1 MDQEFREVFADV
13 KTALSKYAE
22 LVELQH
28 LLIKEVSVLQF
39 MLTDI
44 AHELGMPHTK
54 INDLRKQAEAKRSL
68 LKITREITGQTDAK
82 SSES

>member
-13 KTALSKYAE
+13 KTALGAYAE
-22 LVELQH
+22 VVELQKI
-28 LLIKEVSVLQF
+28 LIKEVGVLQF

-44 AHELGMPHTK
+44 AHELGMPYTK

-68 LKITREITGQTDAK
+68 LKISREITGQTDAK

>member
-13 KTALSKYAE
+13 KTALSKYSE
-22 LVELQH
+22 VIELQQ

-39 MLTDI
+39 MVNDI
-44 AHELGMPHTK
+44 AHELGMSYPK

-68 LKITREITGQTDAK
+68 LKVTREIKDGIDAE